1 MTPPDDPGSR
11 RQRASGRHVARRTV
25 VLGSLSLSLA
35 NLAGAI
41 VVFVLLAFVL
51 PTPDG
56 IDEQRSRILNL
67 ILAGAYTGTV
77 AVGGVIFGARQAS
90 RRLRWLVEE
99 RRPDR
104 HERRLAVRIP
114 LASASR
120 QTALWGLAALLF
132 ALVNGLQDVL
142 LGVEVG
148 LTVLIGGLTTSTTSY
163 LLLVH
168 LNRRVVA
175 RAYAGRS
182 LHRPPGAGVAWRAV
196 LTWTLG
202 TGLPLAGI
210 TLLSGLAIGLDVSR
224 RELAIAV
231 FVLGLT
237 ALATGLLTVLQFA
250 RGMADPLRALRRSLE
265 RIERGDLDVDVP
277 ITETTEIGV
286 LQAGVTRMVEGLRER
301 ERVRDLFGRHV
312 GEDVARTAIAD
323 GVALGGEERFAAAL
337 FVDVVDSTGLAEH
350 SSPHAV
356 LELLNSFFAVVVEV
370 VDAHGGVV
378 NKFMG
383 DAVLAVWGAPLA
395 HDDPAGA
402 ALAAARV
409 LGERLPVEVTE
420 LRAGTGVAAGQV
432 VAGNLGAST
441 RLEYTVIGDP
451 VNVASRLSGMAKDH
465 DPAVLVD
472 RAVLDRA
479 DPAEAVRWVDAG
491 EVVLRGRSSP
501 TPLATP
507 A

>member
-1 MTPPDDPGSR
+1 M
-11 RQRASGRHVARRTV
+11 
-25 VLGSLSLSLA
+25 VLGSLSLSVA
-35 NLAGAI
+35 NLAGAV

-51 PTPDG
+51 PVPDG
-56 IDEQRSRILNL
+56 IEQDRTRVLNL
-67 ILAGAYTGTV
+67 VLAGVYVGTAAAAGV
-77 AVGGVIFGARQAS
+77 AFGARDAG
-90 RRLRWLVEE
+90 RRLRWLVEDRSPTGTE
-99 RRPDR
+99 RRQ
-104 HERRLAVRIP
+104 AVRIP
-114 LASASR
+114 LASGVR
-120 QTALWGLAALLF
+120 QTAIWGLAAVLF
-132 ALVNGLQDVL
+132 AVVNGLQDVL

-148 LTVLIGGLTTSTTSY
+148 LTVLIGGLTTSATTY
-163 LLLVH
+163 LLLAH
-168 LNRRVVA
+168 INRGVVA

-202 TGLPLAGI
+202 TGLPLTGL
-210 TLLSGLAIGLDVSR
+210 TLLSGLAIGLDVDR
-224 RELAIAV
+224 RELAVAV

-237 ALATGLLTVLQFA
+237 ALATGLLTVVQFA
-250 RGMADPLRALRRSLE
+250 RGMADPLRSLRRSLE

-356 LELLNSFFAVVVEV
+356 LDLLNSFFAVVVEV

-409 LGERLPVEVTE
+409 LGERLPVEVTG

-451 VNVASRLSGMAKDH
+451 VNVASRLSGLAKDH
-465 DPAVLVD
+465 DPAVLAD
-472 RAVLDRA
+472 RAALVA
-479 DPAEAVRWVDAG
+479 AAPSEAACWRDAG
-491 EVVLRGRSSP
+491 EVTLRGRSTP

-507 A
+507 F